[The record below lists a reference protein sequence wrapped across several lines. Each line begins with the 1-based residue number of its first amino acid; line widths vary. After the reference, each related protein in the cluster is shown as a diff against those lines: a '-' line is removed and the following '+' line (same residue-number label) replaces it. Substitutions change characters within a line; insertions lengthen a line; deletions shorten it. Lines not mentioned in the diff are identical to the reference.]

1 MTVEEAFSGLAYL
14 VKSSNPFIQES
25 GQRAADIYNAFADNE
40 LTADEFEEMIED
52 IRVLKPIGDDEEFVE
67 ELDKLN
73 QVLTALLTITN
84 RK

>member
-1 MTVEEAFSGLAYL
+1 
-14 VKSSNPFIQES
+14 
-25 GQRAADIYNAFADNE
+25 
-40 LTADEFEEMIED
+40 MIED
-52 IRVLKPIGDDEEFVE
+52 IRVLKPIGDDEEFIE

>member
-1 MTVEEAFSGLAYL
+1 MTIEEAFNGLAYL

-25 GQRAADIYNAFADNE
+25 GQRAVDIYNAFADND

-73 QVLTALLTITN
+73 QVLTALLTVTG